1 MKPNLFLSSNDIWG
15 VILCLIFS
23 WFFLKFAAK
32 RFFNDSHSF
41 KLFLIGFYLR
51 IIGLL
56 TSAIFNLYIVKADST
71 KFFSSAKSISRAMHD
86 LQIKD
91 FVKIFYLDFFSL
103 PFKIKC
109 FFSND
114 EYFNLVYDS
123 NRTLIH
129 IAGIISYFTFD
140 SYLAISFFFS
150 LWAYIGLW
158 LIYSA
163 IIKNNFG
170 NNRLFYIFIIGY
182 PTLFF
187 WTTGIMKEPICVG
200 AIGIL
205 FYFIFNKFNS
215 RYGVIAFGL
224 LAVFS
229 SFLLI
234 KIKSYLFIGF
244 ILSVAISYFIYK
256 ISMAKK
262 ILRYITLLIFSTTL
276 VFFVYKYQQVLQ
288 NQVVEIISGEITER
302 ITMVTTA
309 QLNHGGSSYNLG
321 EFELSGWGMVKYV
334 LASINVALFRPYF
347 WEYLNPLVLL
357 SSLEGM
363 LMMFMVLY
371 ILFKKKF
378 IGVIKIFKNSFVLM
392 FSFFY
397 TIMLAI
403 MVGGIAFNFGT
414 LARYKVPL
422 TPFFFIVFIIL
433 YSDTIHNRKLSKI

>member
-1 MKPNLFLSSNDIWG
+1 MKPDLLLSSNDIWG
-15 VILCLIFS
+15 AILCLIFS
-23 WFFLKFAAK
+23 LIFFKILAK
-32 RFFNDSHSF
+32 KYFNNLHSY
-41 KLFLIGFYLR
+41 KLFLFGFYLR

-56 TSAIFNLYIVKADST
+56 ASAIFNLYIVKADST
-71 KFFSSAKSISRAMHD
+71 KFFSSAKSISRAMHE

-91 FVKIFYLDFFSL
+91 FVKIFYIDFFSL

-123 NRTLIH
+123 NRTLVH

-150 LWAYIGLW
+150 LWSYIGLW

-163 IIKNNFG
+163 IVKNNLS
-170 NNRLFYIFIIGY
+170 NNKLFYIFIIAY
-182 PTLFF
+182 PSLCF

-200 AIGIL
+200 AIGVL
-205 FYFIFNKFNS
+205 FYFIFNKFKS
-215 RYGVIAFGL
+215 KSEVMTFGL
-224 LAVFS
+224 LALLS

-234 KIKSYLFIGF
+234 KIKSYLFIAF

-262 ILRYITLLIFSTTL
+262 LLRYIFSFLFSITLIF
-276 VFFVYKYQQVLQ
+276 FFYKNKQLLQ
-288 NQVVEIISGEITER
+288 NQAIEIISGEISDR
-302 ITMVTTA
+302 ITTVTTS

-321 EFELSGWGMVKYV
+321 EFELSGWGMIKYV

-347 WEYLNPLVLL
+347 WEYFNPLVLL
-357 SSLEGM
+357 SSLEGI
-363 LMMFMVLY
+363 LMMFMVFY
-371 ILFKKKF
+371 IIIKKKLF
-378 IGVIKIFKNSFVLM
+378 GIIKIFKSSFVLM

-397 TIMLAI
+397 TILLAI
-403 MVGGIAFNFGT
+403 MIGGIAFNFGT

-422 TPFFFIVFIIL
+422 TPFFFIFFIIL
-433 YSDTIHNRKLSKI
+433 YSDVSFDRKLSKN